1 MQQNIPDE
9 NVEIFKGVT
18 INPRKESFIK
28 ELIQKR
34 LDMKQSSFQDS
45 EIVKTIQSTIKII
58 ANTASYGI
66 YIQVNSEKSEKQ
78 NEPVTVYGID
88 ESFSVNQNTLAR
100 KEIPAKYFNPILG
113 VFLPAAARLVL
124 AAAESIVTLHRDGY
138 VAYMDTDSIMVL
150 PKHANE
156 IQKFFQKL
164 NPYENKD
171 VQIFKIEDSDDG
183 KPSVNVDDPHNV
195 ISNVTVDSNLSEDA
209 FGNEDKIT
217 EITFKFTPTQKFDTD
232 VIMVKMWDFKNN
244 SWTNYFYNSIII
256 DDSKSEISENT
267 IISEGN
273 NSKSEIPN
281 WLKNNARFW
290 AQNQIDDETFI
301 VGIKYLIE
309 QKIMNIPNLQKFQP
323 EPILHF
329 IDVEKGTQHYI
340 DRYYHDDVYRDWFD
354 SNFPEYTIEE
364 AVGLPPDP
372 VIPDWI
378 KNNAKLWTED
388 MITDNDFLS
397 GIEFLIKNGI
407 IIF

>member
-1 MQQNIPDE
+1 MNSKSLFIFCLSIMLVVSSTGDVFADHGSGGGGGGGCSGDCTPPTLGQDNKGRIYVENGISINGHDFDVSPFQQELPLQVLKIDE
-9 NVEIFKGVT
+9 PATVSLKIFENTGPSYLTHVFLILGLEEKTISGVRVQSHDVEI
-18 INPRKESFIK
+18 IWE
-28 ELIQKR
+28 Q
-34 LDMKQSSFQDS
+34 
-45 EIVKTIQSTIKII
+45 
-58 ANTASYGI
+58 
-66 YIQVNSEKSEKQ
+66 
-78 NEPVTVYGID
+78 
-88 ESFSVNQNTLAR
+88 TL
-100 KEIPAKYFNPILG
+100 
-113 VFLPAAARLVL
+113 
-124 AAAESIVTLHRDGY
+124 
-138 VAYMDTDSIMVL
+138 
-150 PKHANE
+150 
-156 IQKFFQKL
+156 
-164 NPYENKD
+164 
-171 VQIFKIEDSDDG
+171 DG

-195 ISNVTVDSNLSEDA
+195 ISNVTVDSNLSEDV
-209 FGNEDKIT
+209 FGNEDKTT

-267 IISEGN
+267 IISEGDD
-273 NSKSEIPN
+273 SKSEIPN
-281 WLKNNARFW
+281 WLKNNAGFW

-354 SNFPEYTIEE
+354 GNFPEYTIEE

-388 MITDNDFLS
+388 MITDNDFLD